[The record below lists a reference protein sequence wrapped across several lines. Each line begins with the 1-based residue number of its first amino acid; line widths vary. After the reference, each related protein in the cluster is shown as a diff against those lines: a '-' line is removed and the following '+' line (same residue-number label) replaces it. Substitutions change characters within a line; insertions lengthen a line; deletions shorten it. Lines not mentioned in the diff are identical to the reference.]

1 MRDPRR
7 LLLALSTVPL
17 LAAGAAAQ
25 DRAAQ
30 QPALTDCSVVQ
41 SDGLRAPAEAAS
53 IGLAFLGDGP
63 ERHVVA
69 AQPRTGQAPAPRTS
83 FRAAR
88 PGVSY
93 GAGLE
98 APSEAEP
105 GPQTAFTLVTLEQ
118 TGMVLL
124 ETWRWRT
131 AQSGELSPAYSWAR
145 LRCGA

>member
-1 MRDPRR
+1 MRDHRR
-7 LLLALSTVPL
+7 LLLALSMVPL

-53 IGLAFLGDGP
+53 IGLAFLGDGA

-69 AQPRTGQAPAPRTS
+69 VQPRTGQAPAPRTTL
-83 FRAAR
+83 RAAR

-93 GAGLE
+93 GAALE
-98 APSEAEP
+98 AAAPGQPASE
-105 GPQTAFTLVTLEQ
+105 TAFTLVTLEQ
-118 TGMVLL
+118 TGMVLV
-124 ETWRWRT
+124 ETWRWRA